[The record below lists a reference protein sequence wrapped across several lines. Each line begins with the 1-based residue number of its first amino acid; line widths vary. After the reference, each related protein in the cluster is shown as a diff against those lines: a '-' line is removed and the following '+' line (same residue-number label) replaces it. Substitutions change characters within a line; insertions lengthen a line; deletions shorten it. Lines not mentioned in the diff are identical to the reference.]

1 MFSAVLD
8 NRRFRSWS
16 GQILLL
22 GGFAALLLWL
32 VNNTVTNLDARGI
45 RVGFDF
51 LWRPANFPI
60 SESVL
65 PYNPSDNFLWAYVT
79 GVGNT
84 LAISVLAIFLST
96 ALGLLVGLARRSK
109 HPLTSGV
116 AGVFVTTMRN
126 MPLIVHLLFW
136 YALATTALP
145 APREAYNPVPG
156 VFLSLRG
163 FYIPALELDAL
174 AWAIVGLVIP
184 VTWVAW
190 RLRHHLVGTGRW
202 HDRHPLPALLG
213 LATAVALGAALLL
226 QPGAVV
232 SFPEMRGFNFT
243 GGLRLSPEF
252 AALMLGLV
260 IYTSA
265 FIGEIIRGGIDAV
278 AIGQWEAGRAIGLSE
293 RHTLTKI
300 IIPQALRIIIP
311 PMTSQYLSTVKNT
324 TLALAVGYP
333 ELGLVVG
340 TVINQTGQAIES
352 IGLLLGIFLTISIA
366 VSLFMNWYNAH
377 VALVEAR

>member
-1 MFSAVLD
+1 MISALLD
-8 NRRFRSWS
+8 NRRFRSWG
-16 GQILLL
+16 GQVLLL
-22 GGFAALLLWL
+22 GGFAALLAWL
-32 VNNTVTNLDARGI
+32 VSNTVANLHARGI
-45 RVGFDF
+45 RVGLDF
-51 LWRPANFPI
+51 LSRPANFPI

-65 PYNPSDNFLWAYVT
+65 PYDPSDTFLWAYVA
-79 GVGNT
+79 GLGNT
-84 LAISVLAIFLST
+84 LTISILAILLST
-96 ALGLLVGLARRSK
+96 VLGLVVGLARRSK

-136 YALATTALP
+136 YALATIALP
-145 APREAYNPVPG
+145 APRQAFNPLPG

-163 FYIPALELDAL
+163 FYIPSLQLDTAAVAFLCAMGGVLALFAYFRRRF
-174 AWAIVGLVIP
+174 ARTWIGFAIAIVI
-184 VTWVAW
+184 
-190 RLRHHLVGTGRW
+190 
-202 HDRHPLPALLG
+202 
-213 LATAVALGAALLL
+213 AVALAAVIR
-226 QPGAVV
+226 P
-232 SFPEMRGFNFT
+232 SFELDTPQMKGFNFT

-278 AIGQWEAGRAIGLSE
+278 PLGQWEAGRAIGLSE
-293 RHTLTKI
+293 RHTLTKVV
-300 IIPQALRIIIP
+300 IPQALRIIIR

-352 IGLLLGIFLTISIA
+352 IALLLGIFLTISIA
-366 VSLFMNWYNAH
+366 VSLFMNWYNAR

>member
-1 MFSAVLD
+1 MISAILD
-8 NRRFRSWS
+8 NRRFRSWG

-22 GGFAALLLWL
+22 GGFAALLSWL
-32 VNNTVTNLDARGI
+32 VANTVTNLDARGI

-65 PYNPSDNFLWAYVT
+65 PYNPSDTFLWAYVT

-84 LAISVLAIFLST
+84 IAISFLAIFLST
-96 ALGLLVGLARRSK
+96 ALGLVVGLARRSK
-109 HPLTSGV
+109 HPLTSGL

-145 APREAYNPVPG
+145 APRQAYNPLPG

-163 FYIPALELDAL
+163 FYIPSLNLD
-174 AWAIVGLVIP
+174 G
-184 VTWVAW
+184 
-190 RLRHHLVGTGRW
+190 
-202 HDRHPLPALLG
+202 
-213 LATAVALGAALLL
+213 TAVALLCVVAGGVLVAACFGRRILSTLGLEARHPFLSLLAVTAAVAIVL
-226 QPGAVV
+226 ELTFQPTAEV
-232 SFPEMRGFNFT
+232 SFPEMKGFNFM

-278 AIGQWEAGRAIGLSE
+278 SLGQWEAGRAIGLSE
-293 RHTLTKI
+293 RYTLTKI

-352 IGLLLGIFLTISIA
+352 IALLLGIFLTISIA
-366 VSLFMNWYNAH
+366 VSLFMNWYNAR

>member
-1 MFSAVLD
+1 MISAVLD

-51 LWRPANFPI
+51 LWRQANFPI

-65 PYNPSDNFLWAYVT
+65 PYDPSDSFLWAYVT

-96 ALGLLVGLARRSK
+96 ALGLLVGLARRSQ

-136 YALATTALP
+136 YSLATTALP
-145 APREAYNPVPG
+145 APREAYSPLPG

-174 AWAIVGLVIP
+174 AWAVVGLVIA
-184 VTWVAW
+184 VTWAAW
-190 RLRHHLVGTGRW
+190 RLRHHVVATGRW
-202 HDRHPLPALLG
+202 HDRHPVLALLG
-213 LATAVALGAALLL
+213 LAATVALGAALLL
-226 QPGAVV
+226 QPNAVV

-278 AIGQWEAGRAIGLSE
+278 SIGQWEAGRAIGLSE

>member
-8 NRRFRSWS
+8 NRRFRSWG

-22 GGFAALLLWL
+22 GGLLALLAWL
-32 VNNTVTNLDARGI
+32 VANTVTNLDARGI

-51 LWRPANFPI
+51 LWRTANFPI
-60 SESVL
+60 SESVV
-65 PYNPSDNFLWAYVT
+65 PYDPSDTFLWAYVT
-79 GVGNT
+79 GLGNT
-84 LAISVLAIFLST
+84 LAISLLAILLST
-96 ALGLLVGLARRSK
+96 ALGLVVGLARRSK
-109 HPLTSGV
+109 HPLTAGV
-116 AGVFVTTMRN
+116 AGVFVTTTRN

-136 YALATTALP
+136 YAVATTALP
-145 APREAYNPVPG
+145 APRQAYNPVPG

-163 FYIPALELDAL
+163 FYIPSLNLDD
-174 AWAIVGLVIP
+174 G
-184 VTWVAW
+184 
-190 RLRHHLVGTGRW
+190 
-202 HDRHPLPALLG
+202 
-213 LATAVALGAALLL
+213 AVALLCLVSAGVLIAVIFGRRILSTFGLKARHPFLSLIALVMLFAIVLGLTL
-226 QPGAVV
+226 QPTAEI
-232 SFPEMRGFNFT
+232 SFPEMKGFNFA

-278 AIGQWEAGRAIGLSE
+278 SLGQWEAGRAIGLSE

-300 IIPQALRIIIP
+300 IIPQALRVIIP

-352 IGLLLGIFLTISIA
+352 IALLLGIFLTISIA

>member
-1 MFSAVLD
+1 MIAALWD
-8 NRRFRSWS
+8 NRRFRNWG
-16 GQILLL
+16 GQLLLL
-22 GGFAALLLWL
+22 GGLAALLIWL
-32 VNNTVTNLDARGI
+32 VTNTVANLDARGI

-51 LWRPANFPI
+51 LSRPANFPI

-65 PYNPSDNFLWAYVT
+65 PYDPADTFLWAYIT

-84 LAISVLAIFLST
+84 VAISILAIALST
-96 ALGLLVGLARRSK
+96 ALGLIVGLARRSQ

-116 AGVFVTTMRN
+116 ASVFVTTVRN

-145 APREAYNPVPG
+145 APREALNPLPG

-163 FYIPALELDAL
+163 LYIPALELDANAAAFVGCLL
-174 AWAIVGLVIP
+174 ASL
-184 VTWVAW
+184 
-190 RLRHHLVGTGRW
+190 
-202 HDRHPLPALLG
+202 ALLVAFRRKVVSYFRLEGGGAG
-213 LATAVALGAALLL
+213 LLLLAVSAAFALFWAALFIPATSLSL
-226 QPGAVV
+226 
-232 SFPEMRGFNFT
+232 PEYKGFNFS

-252 AALMLGLV
+252 AALMVGLV

-278 AIGQWEAGRAIGLSE
+278 PAGQWEAGRAIGLSE
-293 RHTLTKI
+293 RHTLTHV

-352 IGLLLGIFLTISIA
+352 IALLLGTFLTISLA
-366 VSLFMNWYNAH
+366 VSLFMNWYNAR

>member
-1 MFSAVLD
+1 MISALLD
-8 NRRFRSWS
+8 SRRFRSWG
-16 GQILLL
+16 GQALLL
-22 GGFAALLLWL
+22 GGFAALLAWL
-32 VNNTVTNLDARGI
+32 VSNTVANLHARGI
-45 RVGFDF
+45 RVGLDF
-51 LWRPANFPI
+51 LSRPANFPI

-65 PYNPSDNFLWAYVT
+65 PYDPSDTFLWAYVT
-79 GVGNT
+79 GLGNT
-84 LAISVLAIFLST
+84 LTISILAILLST
-96 ALGLLVGLARRSK
+96 VLGLVVGLARRSK

-145 APREAYNPVPG
+145 APRQAFNPMPG

-163 FYIPALELDAL
+163 FYIPSLQLDAAAVAFLCAMGGVL
-174 AWAIVGLVIP
+174 ALFVCFRRRFGRTRIGFAIAIVI
-184 VTWVAW
+184 
-190 RLRHHLVGTGRW
+190 
-202 HDRHPLPALLG
+202 
-213 LATAVALGAALLL
+213 AVALAAVIRPSVGLDT
-226 QPGAVV
+226 
-232 SFPEMRGFNFT
+232 PEMKGFNFT

-278 AIGQWEAGRAIGLSE
+278 PLGQWEAGRAIGLSE
-293 RHTLTKI
+293 RHTLTKVV
-300 IIPQALRIIIP
+300 IPQALRIIIP

-352 IGLLLGIFLTISIA
+352 IVLLLGIFLTISIT
-366 VSLFMNWYNAH
+366 VSLFMNWYNAR

>member
-1 MFSAVLD
+1 MITAVFD
-8 NRRFRSWS
+8 NRRVRSWV

-22 GGFAALLLWL
+22 GGSAALLLWL
-32 VNNTVTNLDARGI
+32 VNNTVANLDARGI

-51 LWRPANFPI
+51 LSRPANFPI

-65 PYNPSDNFLWAYVT
+65 PYNPSDTFLWAYVT

-84 LAISVLAIFLST
+84 IAISILAILLST
-96 ALGLLVGLARRSK
+96 ALGLVVGLARRSNN
-109 HPLTSGV
+109 PLTAGV
-116 AGVFVTTMRN
+116 AGVYVTTMRN

-145 APREAYNPVPG
+145 APRDAYAPLPG
-156 VFLSLRG
+156 IFLSLRG
-163 FYIPALELDAL
+163 FYIPSLQVDGNALLFA
-174 AWAIVGLVIP
+174 LVIITFP
-184 VTWVAW
+184 WASW
-190 RLRHHLVGTGRW
+190 RLIRHLPHQDGW
-202 HDRHPLPALLG
+202 HDRHPVLVYMAL
-213 LATAVALGAALLL
+213 AALAAAIAALVL
-226 QPGAVV
+226 QPQAAI
-232 SFPEMRGFNFT
+232 SFPELKGFNFV

-278 AIGQWEAGRAIGLSE
+278 SQGQWEAGRAIGLSE
-293 RHTLTKI
+293 RHTLTKV

-333 ELGLVVG
+333 EVGLVVG

-352 IGLLLGIFLTISIA
+352 IGLLLAIFLTISIT

>member
-1 MFSAVLD
+1 MISAVLD
-8 NRRFRSWS
+8 NRRFRRWG

-22 GGFAALLLWL
+22 GGFAALLSWL
-32 VNNTVTNLDARGI
+32 VSNTVTNLDARGI

-51 LWRPANFPI
+51 LSRPANFPI

-65 PYNPSDNFLWAYVT
+65 PYSPSDTFLWAYVT
-79 GVGNT
+79 GLGNT
-84 LAISVLAIFLST
+84 LAISILAIFLST
-96 ALGLLVGLARRSK
+96 VLGLVVGLARRSK

-145 APREAYNPVPG
+145 APREAYNPLPG

-163 FYIPALELDAL
+163 FYIPSIQLDGVAVILICVVVACTFMVAAIGRRMVAAGRLDIRHPVLSLLAL
-174 AWAIVGLVIP
+174 AAV
-184 VTWVAW
+184 VT
-190 RLRHHLVGTGRW
+190 
-202 HDRHPLPALLG
+202 
-213 LATAVALGAALLL
+213 ATFGLLL
-226 QPGAVV
+226 QPTAIV
-232 SFPEMRGFNFT
+232 SFPEMKGFNFR

-278 AIGQWEAGRAIGLSE
+278 SLGQWEAGRAIGLSE

-352 IGLLLGIFLTISIA
+352 IALLLGIFLTISIA
-366 VSLFMNWYNAH
+366 VSLFMNWYNAR

>member
-1 MFSAVLD
+1 MISAVLD
-8 NRRFRSWS
+8 NRRFRSWG

-22 GGFAALLLWL
+22 GGFAALLTWL
-32 VNNTVTNLDARGI
+32 VSNTVTNLDARGI
-45 RVGFDF
+45 KVGFDF
-51 LWRPANFPI
+51 LWRRANFPI

-65 PYNPSDNFLWAYVT
+65 PYDPSDTFLWAYVT

-84 LAISVLAIFLST
+84 LVISILAIFLST

-109 HPLTSGV
+109 HPLTAGV

-145 APREAYNPVPG
+145 APREAYNPLPG

-163 FYIPALELDAL
+163 FYIPAVELDTL
-174 AWAIVGLVIP
+174 AWSVVGLVIAA
-184 VTWVAW
+184 TWGAW
-190 RLRHHLVGTGRW
+190 RLRHRIIGTGHW
-202 HDRHPLPALLG
+202 PDRHPVLSLLG
-213 LATAVALGAALLL
+213 LAAAVALGAVLFL
-226 QPGAVV
+226 QPGAAV

-278 AIGQWEAGRAIGLSE
+278 SIGQWEAGRAIGLSE
-293 RHTLTKI
+293 RQTLTKI

-352 IGLLLGIFLTISIA
+352 IALLLGIFLTISIA

>member
-1 MFSAVLD
+1 MISTVLD
-8 NRRFRSWS
+8 NRRFRSWG

-22 GGFAALLLWL
+22 GGFAALLSWL
-32 VNNTVTNLDARGI
+32 VSNTVTNLDARGI

-51 LWRPANFPI
+51 LWRQANFPI

-65 PYNPSDNFLWAYVT
+65 PYNPSDTFLWAYVT

-84 LAISVLAIFLST
+84 LAISILAILLST
-96 ALGLLVGLARRSK
+96 ALGLIVGLARRSQ
-109 HPLTSGV
+109 HPLASGV

-136 YALATTALP
+136 YALATTMLP
-145 APREAYNPVPG
+145 APRQAYNPLPG

-163 FYIPALELDAL
+163 FCIPSIQLDGISIVLIGLVAASTVLAAFLGRRMVAAGRLEL
-174 AWAIVGLVIP
+174 
-184 VTWVAW
+184 
-190 RLRHHLVGTGRW
+190 
-202 HDRHPLPALLG
+202 RHPLIALLA
-213 LATAVALGAALLL
+213 LMALVAAVLTLLLKPGAA
-226 QPGAVV
+226 V
-232 SFPEMRGFNFT
+232 SVPEMKGFNFT

-278 AIGQWEAGRAIGLSE
+278 SLGQWEAGRAIGLSE
-293 RHTLTKI
+293 RHTLSKI

-352 IGLLLGIFLTISIA
+352 IALLLGIFLTISIA
-366 VSLFMNWYNAH
+366 VSLFMNWYNAR

>member
-1 MFSAVLD
+1 MITALLD
-8 NRRFRSWS
+8 NRRVRSWV
-16 GQILLL
+16 GQAILL
-22 GGFAALLLWL
+22 GGFAALLAWL
-32 VNNTVTNLDARGI
+32 VLNTVANLDARGI

-51 LWRPANFPI
+51 LFRQANFPI

-65 PYNPSDNFLWAYVT
+65 PYNPSDPFLWAYVT
-79 GVGNT
+79 GLGNT
-84 LAISVLAIFLST
+84 LFISLLAIVFST
-96 ALGLLVGLARRSK
+96 ILGVMVGLARRSK
-109 HPLTSGV
+109 HPLASGV
-116 AGVFVTTMRN
+116 ASVFITTMRN

-145 APREAYNPVPG
+145 APRQAYNPLPG
-156 VFLSLRG
+156 VYLSLRG
-163 FYIPALELDAL
+163 LYIPSIEMGQSAALIA
-174 AWAIVGLVIP
+174 AILCAVIVIAFIKRRSIVRSVGLNE
-184 VTWVAW
+184 
-190 RLRHHLVGTGRW
+190 RHAPLAPAFFALIAFALVYTTSGSSAAISM
-202 HDRHPLPALLG
+202 PA
-213 LATAVALGAALLL
+213 
-226 QPGAVV
+226 
-232 SFPEMRGFNFT
+232 MKGFNFS
-243 GGLRLSPEF
+243 GGMRLSPEF

-265 FIGEIIRGGIDAV
+265 FIGEIVRGGIDAV
-278 AIGQWEAGRAIGLSE
+278 SIGQWEAGRAIGLSE

-352 IGLLLGIFLTISIA
+352 ITLLLAIFLTISLS
-366 VSLFMNWYNAH
+366 VSAIMNWYNAH

>member
-1 MFSAVLD
+1 MISTILD
-8 NRRFRSWS
+8 NRRFRSWA

-22 GGFAALLLWL
+22 GGFITLLFWL
-32 VNNTVTNLDARGI
+32 VTNTATNLDARGI
-45 RVGFDF
+45 KVGFDF

-65 PYNPSDNFLWAYVT
+65 PYNPSNTFLWAYVT
-79 GVGNT
+79 GLGNT
-84 LAISVLAIFLST
+84 IAISLLAIFLAT
-96 ALGLLVGLARRSK
+96 ALGLAVGLARRSK
-109 HPLTSGV
+109 HPLTSSA
-116 AGVFVTTMRN
+116 AGIFVTTMRN

-145 APREAYNPVPG
+145 APLQAYNPLPG
-156 VFLSLRG
+156 VFVSLRG
-163 FYIPALELDAL
+163 FYVPSLDLNGA
-174 AWAIVGLVIP
+174 A
-184 VTWVAW
+184 
-190 RLRHHLVGTGRW
+190 
-202 HDRHPLPALLG
+202 
-213 LATAVALGAALLL
+213 AALLS
-226 QPGAVV
+226 AVLTGSV
-232 SFPEMRGFNFT
+232 VAVCFGRRVLAMLGMEVRHPILALFAATIAAVIALGFVLHPEINISFPELKGFNFV

-278 AIGQWEAGRAIGLSE
+278 PLGQWEAGRAIGLSE
-293 RHTLTKI
+293 RHTLTKV
-300 IIPQALRIIIP
+300 IIPQALRIIVP

-352 IGLLLGIFLTISIA
+352 IALLLGIFLTISIC
-366 VSLFMNWYNAH
+366 VSLFMNWYNAR

>member
-1 MFSAVLD
+1 MISAVLD
-8 NRRFRSWS
+8 NRRFRSWG

-45 RVGFDF
+45 KVGFDF
-51 LWRPANFPI
+51 LWRRANFPI

-65 PYNPSDNFLWAYVT
+65 PYDPSDSFLWAYVT

-84 LAISVLAIFLST
+84 LVISALAIFLST

-136 YALATTALP
+136 YALATTTLP
-145 APREAYNPVPG
+145 APREAYNPLPG

-163 FYIPALELDAL
+163 FYIPALDLDAS
-174 AWAIVGLVIP
+174 AWAVVGLVIA
-184 VTWVAW
+184 VTFGTW
-190 RLRHHLVGTGRW
+190 RLRRHMTGIGQW
-202 HDRHPLPALLG
+202 HDRHPVLALLG
-213 LATAVALGAALLL
+213 LTAAVALGAALLL

-265 FIGEIIRGGIDAV
+265 FIG
-278 AIGQWEAGRAIGLSE
+278 
-293 RHTLTKI
+293 
-300 IIPQALRIIIP
+300 
-311 PMTSQYLSTVKNT
+311 
-324 TLALAVGYP
+324 
-333 ELGLVVG
+333 
-340 TVINQTGQAIES
+340 
-352 IGLLLGIFLTISIA
+352 
-366 VSLFMNWYNAH
+366 
-377 VALVEAR
+377 

>member
-1 MFSAVLD
+1 MISAVLD
-8 NRRFRSWS
+8 NRRFRSWG

-22 GGFAALLLWL
+22 GGFAALLSWL
-32 VNNTVTNLDARGI
+32 ASNTVTNLDARGI

-51 LWRPANFPI
+51 LSRPANFPI

-65 PYNPSDNFLWAYVT
+65 PYSPSDTFLWAYIT

-84 LAISVLAIFLST
+84 LAISILAIFLST
-96 ALGLLVGLARRSK
+96 VLGLVVGLARRLK

-136 YALATTALP
+136 YALSTTALP
-145 APREAYNPVPG
+145 APREAYNPLPG

-163 FYIPALELDAL
+163 FYIPSIQFDGVAMILICVVVTCIFMVAAIGRRMVAVGRLDIRQPIVCLLAL
-174 AWAIVGLVIP
+174 AAVI
-184 VTWVAW
+184 A
-190 RLRHHLVGTGRW
+190 
-202 HDRHPLPALLG
+202 
-213 LATAVALGAALLL
+213 ATFGLLL
-226 QPGAVV
+226 QPTAIV
-232 SFPEMRGFNFT
+232 SFPEMKGFNFT

-278 AIGQWEAGRAIGLSE
+278 SLGQWEAGRAIGLSE

-352 IGLLLGIFLTISIA
+352 IALLLGIFLTISIA
-366 VSLFMNWYNAH
+366 VSLFMNWYNAR

>member
-1 MFSAVLD
+1 M
-8 NRRFRSWS
+8 
-16 GQILLL
+16 
-22 GGFAALLLWL
+22 
-32 VNNTVTNLDARGI
+32 
-45 RVGFDF
+45 
-51 LWRPANFPI
+51 
-60 SESVL
+60 
-65 PYNPSDNFLWAYVT
+65 
-79 GVGNT
+79 
-84 LAISVLAIFLST
+84 
-96 ALGLLVGLARRSK
+96 
-109 HPLTSGV
+109 
-116 AGVFVTTMRN
+116 
-126 MPLIVHLLFW
+126 
-136 YALATTALP
+136 
-145 APREAYNPVPG
+145 
-156 VFLSLRG
+156 
-163 FYIPALELDAL
+163 
-174 AWAIVGLVIP
+174 
-184 VTWVAW
+184 
-190 RLRHHLVGTGRW
+190 
-202 HDRHPLPALLG
+202 
-213 LATAVALGAALLL
+213 
-226 QPGAVV
+226 V

-278 AIGQWEAGRAIGLSE
+278 SIGQWEAGRAIGLSE

-352 IGLLLGIFLTISIA
+352 IALLLGIFLTISIA

>member
-1 MFSAVLD
+1 MIWALLD
-8 NRRFRSWS
+8 NRRFRRWG
-16 GQILLL
+16 GQAILL
-22 GGFAALLLWL
+22 GGCAALLAWL
-32 VNNTVTNLDARGI
+32 TANTVANLDARGI

-51 LWRPANFPI
+51 LSRPANFPI

-65 PYNPSDNFLWAYVT
+65 PYDPSDTFFWAYVT
-79 GVGNT
+79 GLGNT
-84 LAISVLAIFLST
+84 LAISVLAIFFST
-96 ALGLLVGLARRSK
+96 LLGVLVGLARRSK

-116 AGVFVTTMRN
+116 AGVFITTMRN

-145 APREAYNPVPG
+145 IPRQAYNPLPG
-156 VFLSLRG
+156 VYLSLRG
-163 FYIPALELDAL
+163 LYIPWMELDR
-174 AWAIVGLVIP
+174 P
-184 VTWVAW
+184 
-190 RLRHHLVGTGRW
+190 
-202 HDRHPLPALLG
+202 
-213 LATAVALGAALLL
+213 AALLL
-226 QPGAVV
+226 VFILIAVGALIAFRRTIAKAIGVDGRHMTFAVIALCIVAAAVLIEMLKSANLSIPGLK
-232 SFPEMRGFNFT
+232 GFNFS

-278 AIGQWEAGRAIGLSE
+278 SHGQWEAGRAIGLSE

-300 IIPQALRIIIP
+300 IFPQALRVIIP

-352 IGLLLGIFLTISIA
+352 ITLLLGIFLTISIA
-366 VSLFMNWYNAH
+366 VSLFMNWYNAR

>member
-1 MFSAVLD
+1 MIFAVLD
-8 NRRFRSWS
+8 NRRFRSWG

-22 GGFAALLLWL
+22 SGFAALVAWL
-32 VNNTVTNLDARGI
+32 VSNTVTNLDARGI
-45 RVGFDF
+45 KVGFDF
-51 LWRPANFPI
+51 LWRRANFPI
-60 SESVL
+60 SESIL
-65 PYNPSDNFLWAYVT
+65 PYDPSDTFLWAYVT

-84 LAISVLAIFLST
+84 LAISILAIFLAT
-96 ALGLLVGLARRSK
+96 VLGLLVGLARRSK

-145 APREAYNPVPG
+145 APREAYNPLPG

-163 FYIPALELDAL
+163 FYLPALELDAT
-174 AWAIVGLVIP
+174 AWAVICLVIA
-184 VTWVAW
+184 VTLGAW
-190 RLRHHLVGTGRW
+190 RLRHRVIGTGQWPGRHPVLALVGLITIVV
-202 HDRHPLPALLG
+202 LG
-213 LATAVALGAALLL
+213 VGVLL
-226 QPGAVV
+226 QPSAAV
-232 SFPEMRGFNFT
+232 SFPHMRGFNFT
-243 GGLRLSPEF
+243 GGMRLSPEF

-278 AIGQWEAGRAIGLSE
+278 SIGQWEAGRALGLSE

-352 IGLLLGIFLTISIA
+352 IALLLGIFLTISIA

>member
-1 MFSAVLD
+1 MISAVLD
-8 NRRFRSWS
+8 NRRFRSWG

-32 VNNTVTNLDARGI
+32 VMNTVTNLDARGI

-51 LWRPANFPI
+51 LWRRANFPI

-65 PYNPSDNFLWAYVT
+65 PYDPSDSFFWAYVT

-84 LAISVLAIFLST
+84 LAISALAIFLST

-145 APREAYNPVPG
+145 APREAYNPLPG

-163 FYIPALELDAL
+163 FYIPALELDAM
-174 AWAIVGLVIP
+174 AWLMIGLVIL
-184 VTWVAW
+184 VTLGAW
-190 RLRHHLVGTGRW
+190 RLRHLMMGTGRW
-202 HDRHPLPALLG
+202 RDRHPVLALFG
-213 LATAVALGAALLL
+213 LTAVVALGAALLF
-226 QPGAVV
+226 QPSAVI
-232 SFPEMRGFNFT
+232 SLPEMRGFNFT

-278 AIGQWEAGRAIGLSE
+278 SIGQWEAGRAIGLSE

>member
-1 MFSAVLD
+1 MISTVLD
-8 NRRFRSWS
+8 NRRFRSWG

-22 GGFAALLLWL
+22 GGFAALLSWL
-32 VNNTVTNLDARGI
+32 VSNTVTNLDARGI
-45 RVGFDF
+45 KVGFDF
-51 LWRPANFPI
+51 LWRQANFPI

-65 PYNPSDNFLWAYVT
+65 PYNPSDTFLWAYVT

-84 LAISVLAIFLST
+84 LAISILAILLST
-96 ALGLLVGLARRSK
+96 ALGLVVGLARRSQ

-145 APREAYNPVPG
+145 APRQAYNPLPG

-163 FYIPALELDAL
+163 FYVPALQLDDVAVAQVAL
-174 AWAIVGLVIP
+174 VMASVVLAAFFGRRMIAAG
-184 VTWVAW
+184 
-190 RLRHHLVGTGRW
+190 RL
-202 HDRHPLPALLG
+202 DIRHPFLSLLAVTAAVAAVLG
-213 LATAVALGAALLL
+213 LML
-226 QPGAVV
+226 QPSASV
-232 SFPEMRGFNFT
+232 SFPEMKGFNLV

-278 AIGQWEAGRAIGLSE
+278 SLGQWEAGRAIGLSE

-352 IGLLLGIFLTISIA
+352 IALLLGIFLTISIA
-366 VSLFMNWYNAH
+366 VSLFMNWYNAR

>member
-1 MFSAVLD
+1 MISAVLD
-8 NRRFRSWS
+8 NRRFRSWG

-22 GGFAALLLWL
+22 GGFAALVSWL
-32 VNNTVTNLDARGI
+32 VSNTVTNLDARGI

-51 LWRPANFPI
+51 LSRPANFPI

-65 PYNPSDNFLWAYVT
+65 PYSPSDTFLWAYVT

-84 LAISVLAIFLST
+84 LAISILAIFLST
-96 ALGLLVGLARRSK
+96 GLGLVVGLARRSK

-145 APREAYNPVPG
+145 APREAYNPLPG

-163 FYIPALELDAL
+163 FYIPSIQFDGVAMILICVVLACTLMVAAIGRRKVTAGRLE
-174 AWAIVGLVIP
+174 I
-184 VTWVAW
+184 
-190 RLRHHLVGTGRW
+190 
-202 HDRHPLPALLG
+202 RHPALCL
-213 LATAVALGAALLL
+213 LALTAVIAAAFGLLL
-226 QPGAVV
+226 QPTAIV
-232 SFPEMRGFNFT
+232 SFPEIKGFNFT

-278 AIGQWEAGRAIGLSE
+278 SLGQWEAGRAIGLSE

-300 IIPQALRIIIP
+300 IIPQALRVIIP

-352 IGLLLGIFLTISIA
+352 IALLLGIFLTISIA
-366 VSLFMNWYNAH
+366 VSLFMNWYNAR

>member
-1 MFSAVLD
+1 MISALLD
-8 NRRFRSWS
+8 NRRFRSWG

-22 GGFAALLLWL
+22 GGFAALLAWL
-32 VNNTVTNLDARGI
+32 VTNTVSNLNARGI

-51 LWRPANFPI
+51 LWRQANFPI

-65 PYNPSDNFLWAYVT
+65 PYNPSDTFFWAYVT

-84 LAISVLAIFLST
+84 ITISLLAIILST
-96 ALGLLVGLARRSK
+96 ALGLAVGLARRSK
-109 HPLTSGV
+109 HPLISGV

-136 YALATTALP
+136 YAIATTSLP
-145 APREAYNPVPG
+145 APRMAYHPLPG

-163 FYIPALELDAL
+163 FYIPSLDLDGAAL
-174 AWAIVGLVIP
+174 AYV
-184 VTWVAW
+184 
-190 RLRHHLVGTGRW
+190 
-202 HDRHPLPALLG
+202 ALL
-213 LATAVALGAALLL
+213 LAALVLLVMFHRKIIALVRPDTDHPILILVAVFAAVALVLALIIRPSGAISVPAIK
-226 QPGAVV
+226 
-232 SFPEMRGFNFT
+232 GFNFA

-278 AIGQWEAGRAIGLSE
+278 AAGQWEAGRAIGLSE
-293 RHTLTKI
+293 CHTLTRI

-352 IGLLLGIFLTISIA
+352 IALLLAIFLTISIA
-366 VSLFMNWYNAH
+366 VSLLMNWYNAR
-377 VALVEAR
+377 VALVDAR

>member
-1 MFSAVLD
+1 MISAVLD
-8 NRRFRSWS
+8 NRRVRSWG

-32 VNNTVTNLDARGI
+32 VSNTVANLDARGI

-51 LWRPANFPI
+51 LSRPANFPI

-65 PYNPSDNFLWAYVT
+65 PYDPSDTFLWAYVT

-84 LAISVLAIFLST
+84 IAISILAIALST
-96 ALGLLVGLARRSK
+96 ALGLVVGLARRSNN
-109 HPLTSGV
+109 PLTSGV
-116 AGVFVTTMRN
+116 AGVYVTTMRN

-145 APREAYNPVPG
+145 APRDAYAPLPG

-163 FYIPALELDAL
+163 FYIPSVQLDGNALLFAL
-174 AWAIVGLVIP
+174 FVITLPWASLRLV
-184 VTWVAW
+184 
-190 RLRHHLVGTGRW
+190 RNLLHKDGW
-202 HDRHPLPALLG
+202 HDRHPVLVYIAL
-213 LATAVALGAALLL
+213 TALVASIAAHVL
-226 QPGAVV
+226 QPQAAI
-232 SFPEMRGFNFT
+232 SFPKLNGFNFV

-252 AALMLGLV
+252 AALMIGLV

-278 AIGQWEAGRAIGLSE
+278 SQGQWEAGRAIGLSE
-293 RHTLTKI
+293 RHTLTKV

-352 IGLLLGIFLTISIA
+352 IGLLLAIFLTISIA

>member
-1 MFSAVLD
+1 MFSAVFD
-8 NRRFRSWS
+8 NRRVRSWG

-32 VNNTVTNLDARGI
+32 MMNTVTNLDARGI

-51 LWRPANFPI
+51 LWRQANFPI

-65 PYNPSDNFLWAYVT
+65 PYDPSDSFLWAYVT

-126 MPLIVHLLFW
+126 TPLIVHLLFW

-145 APREAYNPVPG
+145 APRQAYNPLPG

-163 FYIPALELDAL
+163 FYIPALELDAM
-174 AWAIVGLVIP
+174 AWAVVGLVI
-184 VTWVAW
+184 TAIFGTW
-190 RLRHHLVGTGRW
+190 RLCHRMMGTGRW
-202 HDRHPLPALLG
+202 LERHPVLALFG
-213 LATAVALGAALLL
+213 LAAVVALGAALLL

-252 AALMLGLV
+252 AALILGLV

-278 AIGQWEAGRAIGLSE
+278 SIGQWEAGRAIGLSE

>member
-1 MFSAVLD
+1 MISAVLD
-8 NRRFRSWS
+8 NRRVRSWG

-32 VNNTVTNLDARGI
+32 VSNTVTNLDARGI

-65 PYNPSDNFLWAYVT
+65 PYKPSDTFLWAYVT

-109 HPLTSGV
+109 HPFTSGV

-145 APREAYNPVPG
+145 APREAYNPLPG
-156 VFLSLRG
+156 VFLSMRG
-163 FYIPALELDAL
+163 FYIPALNPDATV
-174 AWAIVGLVIP
+174 WGMIGLVIAL
-184 VTWVAW
+184 TWGAW
-190 RLRHHLVGTGRW
+190 HLRHHVIGTGRW
-202 HDRHPLPALLG
+202 HDRHPVLSLSG
-213 LATAVALGAALLL
+213 LAAAVALGAVLFL
-226 QPGAVV
+226 QPGAGV
-232 SFPEMRGFNFT
+232 SFPEVRGFNFT

-278 AIGQWEAGRAIGLSE
+278 SIGQWEAGRAIGLSE

-352 IGLLLGIFLTISIA
+352 IALLLGIFLTISIA

>member
-1 MFSAVLD
+1 M
-8 NRRFRSWS
+8 
-16 GQILLL
+16 
-22 GGFAALLLWL
+22 
-32 VNNTVTNLDARGI
+32 
-45 RVGFDF
+45 
-51 LWRPANFPI
+51 
-60 SESVL
+60 
-65 PYNPSDNFLWAYVT
+65 
-79 GVGNT
+79 
-84 LAISVLAIFLST
+84 ISVLAIFLST

-145 APREAYNPVPG
+145 APREAYNPLPG

-163 FYIPALELDAL
+163 FYIPALELDAT
-174 AWAIVGLVIP
+174 AWLMIGLVIL
-184 VTWVAW
+184 VTLGAW
-190 RLRHHLVGTGRW
+190 RLRHLMMGTGRW
-202 HDRHPLPALLG
+202 RDRHPVLALFG
-213 LATAVALGAALLL
+213 LTAVVALGAALLF
-226 QPGAVV
+226 QPSAVI
-232 SFPEMRGFNFT
+232 SLPEMRGFNFT

-278 AIGQWEAGRAIGLSE
+278 SIGQWEAGRAIGLSE